1 MLAQSGERQ
10 RSGKR
15 RLREGKRGR
24 QRTGIA
30 REGFLDRRSK
40 RCFWLLLSPQT
51 KVARAGARNYP
62 RRRQIMRLR
71 RCAATPHPPPSGAP
85 SPQGE
90 GLRVRHSHREP
101 LKGKADGGVSFNTAT
116 PQGEGLRVRH
126 SHREPL
132 KGKADGG
139 VSFNTATP
147 QGEGL
152 RVRHSHREPLKGKAD
167 GGVSFNAAN
176 PARGRLG
183 LVRPGHPSPC
193 DLVRGKAWGCGIQH
207 REHPAG
213 KLEGAAG
220 VQRKFTVFLQNL
232 KVELR
237 KASML

>member
-1 MLAQSGERQ
+1 MNNFCRSSRQRQRKAMLAQSGERQ

-101 LKGKADGGVSFNTAT
+101 LKGKANGGVSFNTAGPSRGRLTEARHSTPRT
-116 PQGEGLRVRH
+116 PQGEG
-126 SHREPL
+126 
-132 KGKADGG
+132 
-139 VSFNTATP
+139 
-147 QGEGL
+147 
-152 RVRHSHREPLKGKAD
+152 
-167 GGVSFNAAN
+167 
-176 PARGRLG
+176 
-183 LVRPGHPSPC
+183 
-193 DLVRGKAWGCGIQH
+193 
-207 REHPAG
+207 
-213 KLEGAAG
+213 
-220 VQRKFTVFLQNL
+220 
-232 KVELR
+232 
-237 KASML
+237 